1 MDINTLRFFYHFFTF
16 FIHKK
21 NQVRLFSAV
30 GFLFLLTVLLGHYGS
45 VQASNLNS
53 YRFAA
58 DDKVSIIVFGEPD
71 LSLATV
77 RIATNGSVSIP
88 LIGQVDIQGLTADE
102 VEKKLTLLFS
112 EGYLKKP
119 AITVSIV
126 EYRQFYINGE
136 VKKPGG
142 YSFRDGLTVEKAVTL
157 AGGFSE
163 RAAKGKITIVHEKNI
178 AKAIPVK
185 LTDSVKPGDIITVGE
200 SFF

>member
-1 MDINTLRFFYHFFTF
+1 MNINTLHFFYHFF
-16 FIHKK
+16 IHKK
-21 NQVRLFSAV
+21 SQVRLFSVV
-30 GFLFLLTVLLGHYGS
+30 GFLFLLTVFLGHYSS
-45 VQASNLNS
+45 VQASELNG

-71 LSLATV
+71 LSLTTV

-88 LIGQVDIQGLTADE
+88 LIGQVNIQGLTAAE

-112 EGYLKKP
+112 KGYLKKP

-136 VKKPGG
+136 VKNPGG

-163 RAAKGKITIVHEKNI
+163 RASKGKITIVHEKNT
-178 AKAIPVK
+178 AKAIRVK
-185 LTDSVKPGDIITVGE
+185 LIAPVKPGDIITVGE